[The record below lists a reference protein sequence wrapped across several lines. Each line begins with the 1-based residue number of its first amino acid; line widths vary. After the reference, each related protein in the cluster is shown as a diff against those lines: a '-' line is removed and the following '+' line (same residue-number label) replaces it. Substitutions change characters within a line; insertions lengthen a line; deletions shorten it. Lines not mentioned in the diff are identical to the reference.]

1 MKSALH
7 AKLVRVGQAVTH
19 VEKDGKNSFHKYLY
33 ASASGVLA
41 AIRKPLFAEGVTL
54 TPSVESIDDREYTTA
69 GGKTSV
75 VTTVTVKFTFV
86 DAESGER
93 EEHVW
98 AGRGDDNADKGLSK
112 AYTSAVKTFILETFL
127 LPTGD
132 DPEADARTD
141 ERAATRQP
149 APAPHRGDPSP
160 PWRAPAPQDPPNVA
174 AAIAE
179 AKAAVAAGVEI
190 GPLLATVGA
199 EKKQTF
205 PATVRGMSGQQVA
218 QFRSNL
224 ADAAA

>member
-1 MKSALH
+1 MSDMKSGLH

-149 APAPHRGDPSP
+149 APAP
-160 PWRAPAPQDPPNVA
+160 APQDPPNVA

-205 PATVRGMSGQQVA
+205 PATVRGMSDQQVA
-218 QFRSNL
+218 QFLSNL